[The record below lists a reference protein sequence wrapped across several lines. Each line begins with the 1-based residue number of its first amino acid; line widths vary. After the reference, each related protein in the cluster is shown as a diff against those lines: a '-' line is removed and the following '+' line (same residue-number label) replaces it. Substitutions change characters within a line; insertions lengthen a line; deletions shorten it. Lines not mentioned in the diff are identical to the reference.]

1 MTSPSPI
8 ILFTSLSAKISLWEK
23 VLQSAQRFDEQSR
36 VIGVDCNPDC
46 PAASRVKEFA
56 TIPPLEKMDLD
67 ALTNYCLELGITH
80 VVPTR
85 DEELGYWSARS
96 DHLEQNG
103 IHVMVS
109 EESTVK
115 TCQDKLL
122 FSRSLGSLAIP
133 PIDSSVELSQLNCN
147 FFAVK
152 ERSGSASR
160 SIGLNL
166 VAKEAIEHAKGLDRP
181 IFQPMIEG
189 KEFSA
194 ETWINASG
202 KCHGMLL
209 RWRTKIIDGEAHQ
222 TETFENREWQK
233 LLKSSFEAI
242 SGFSGHALAQVIFDP
257 EQSLHLIEINLA

>member
-1 MTSPSPI
+1 MRNLAIGRRDPI
-8 ILFTSLSAKISLWEK
+8 TLSKREFESWFRAK
-23 VLQSAQRFDEQSR
+23 A
-36 VIGVDCNPDC
+36 
-46 PAASRVKEFA
+46 
-56 TIPPLEKMDLD
+56 
-67 ALTNYCLELGITH
+67 
-80 VVPTR
+80 
-85 DEELGYWSARS
+85 
-96 DHLEQNG
+96 
-103 IHVMVS
+103 
-109 EESTVK
+109 VK

-122 FSRSLGSLAIP
+122 FSRSLESSAIP

-242 SGFSGHALAQVIFDP
+242 QVCP
-257 EQSLHLIEINLA
+257 VMPWLK

>member
-1 MTSPSPI
+1 
-8 ILFTSLSAKISLWEK
+8 
-23 VLQSAQRFDEQSR
+23 
-36 VIGVDCNPDC
+36 
-46 PAASRVKEFA
+46 
-56 TIPPLEKMDLD
+56 
-67 ALTNYCLELGITH
+67 
-80 VVPTR
+80 
-85 DEELGYWSARS
+85 
-96 DHLEQNG
+96 
-103 IHVMVS
+103 MVS
-109 EESTVK
+109 SESAVK

-122 FSRSLGSLAIP
+122 FSRSLESSAIP

-242 SGFSGHALAQVIFDP
+242 SGFSGHALAQVIVDP
-257 EQSLHLIEINLA
+257 EQSLHLIEINLAWGEQALGSGSRLEFDRVVSSSVRQERKRNPREPKAEQKLKLRKVNGEAIIS